1 MERRLKVFFT
11 GLKVNEVIRFLT
23 FSDILMLSGWGLI
36 SPIIAVFF
44 AEQIEGGGVALA
56 GLAAMAYFLTKS
68 ILQVP
73 VARFIDLKKGEW
85 DDYWIMITGSI
96 IISISAFLYIFSSLP
111 WHVLAIQMLYGIGG
125 ALSYPAWLAIFTR
138 HIDKHEEG
146 FEWSLYFSATDVGA
160 AIAGGLGGLLAA
172 TLGYDLVFAIVGVMS
187 LSGTLMLAGIMRDI
201 KRRSG
206 AI

>member
-68 ILQVP
+68 VLQIP

-85 DDYWIMITGSI
+85 DDYWTMITGSLI
-96 IISISAFLYIFSSLP
+96 IATAAFLYIFASLP

-125 ALSYPAWLAIFTR
+125 ALSYPSWLAIFTR

-172 TLGYDLVFAIVGVMS
+172 TFGYGLVFAIVGVMS
-187 LSGTLMLAGIMRDI
+187 LSGTLMLAGIMRDV
-201 KRRSG
+201 KRRG
-206 AI
+206 RAI